1 MHQKIEVSG
10 LSCPLPVVKV
20 REKLLEMKKG
30 VLEVQVD
37 NGTAKDNI
45 TRMAKEAGWKV
56 KLEVQEEGEGYLLSI
71 SK

>member
-1 MHQKIEVSG
+1 MHQRIEVSG

-56 KLEVQEEGEGYLLSI
+56 EIQEEGEVYLLNI